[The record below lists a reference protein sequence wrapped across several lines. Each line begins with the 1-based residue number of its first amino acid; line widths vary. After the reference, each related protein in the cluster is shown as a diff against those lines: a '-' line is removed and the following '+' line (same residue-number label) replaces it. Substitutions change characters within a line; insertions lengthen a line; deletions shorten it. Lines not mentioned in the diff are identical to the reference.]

1 MKPQLPYP
9 CLTLITR
16 LEAPDLSAA
25 ANVPEL
31 RGLSSLEIAK
41 IESTRMLVERVRAGI
56 AGGVNVV
63 QLREKGL
70 PAGDLFGLA
79 WYLRRV
85 TQGRA
90 LLIVND
96 RVDVA
101 LAVGADGAHLPE
113 NGLPIE
119 SARQLLGENM
129 LLGCSVHSVR
139 VAALS
144 ELQGADFVQVGTIYA
159 TDSKP
164 GRTPAGP
171 QLVRDVKAEI
181 DIPVIGVGGI
191 TAQNAPAVMA
201 AGAHGVAVIGALLRA
216 TDTAAAAR
224 HLIDALTG
232 QRQVQ
237 SS

>member
-1 MKPQLPYP
+1 MKPKLPYP
-9 CLTLITR
+9 CLTLITH
-16 LEAPDLSAA
+16 LDAPDLSAA

-31 RGLSSLEIAK
+31 RGLGSLEIAK
-41 IESTRMLVERVRAGI
+41 VESTRLLVERVCAGI

-70 PAGDLFGLA
+70 PAGDLFVLA
-79 WYLRRV
+79 WHLRRV
-85 TQGRA
+85 TQDRA
-90 LLIVND
+90 LFIVND

-113 NGLPIE
+113 NGLPVE
-119 SARQLLGENM
+119 SARRMLGEHM
-129 LLGCSVHSVR
+129 LLGCSAHSVR

-144 ELQGADFVQVGTIYA
+144 ELLGADFVQVGTLYA

-216 TDTAAAAR
+216 TDTSAAAR

-232 QRQVQ
+232 PRQVQ

>member
-1 MKPQLPYP
+1 
-9 CLTLITR
+9 
-16 LEAPDLSAA
+16 
-25 ANVPEL
+25 
-31 RGLSSLEIAK
+31 
-41 IESTRMLVERVRAGI
+41 MLVERVRAGI

-119 SARQLLGENM
+119 SAQQMLGENM
-129 LLGCSVHSVR
+129 LLGWF
-139 VAALS
+139 
-144 ELQGADFVQVGTIYA
+144 GAQ
-159 TDSKP
+159 
-164 GRTPAGP
+164 RRRRRPARGP
-171 QLVRDVKAEI
+171 RCR
-181 DIPVIGVGGI
+181 
-191 TAQNAPAVMA
+191 
-201 AGAHGVAVIGALLRA
+201 LRA
-216 TDTAAAAR
+216 SRNTLCDGPPSR
-224 HLIDALTG
+224 DAHPRGHNWCAT
-232 QRQVQ
+232 
-237 SS
+237 

>member
-1 MKPQLPYP
+1 
-9 CLTLITR
+9 
-16 LEAPDLSAA
+16 
-25 ANVPEL
+25 
-31 RGLSSLEIAK
+31 
-41 IESTRMLVERVRAGI
+41 MLVERVRAGI

-70 PAGDLFGLA
+70 PAGDLFALA
-79 WYLRRV
+79 FYLRRV

-119 SARQLLGENM
+119 SARQLLGEHM
-129 LLGCSVHSVR
+129 LLGCSAHSVR

-164 GRTPAGP
+164 GCTPAGP

-216 TDTAAAAR
+216 TDTSAAAR
-224 HLIDALTG
+224 HLIEALTG

>member
-1 MKPQLPYP
+1 
-9 CLTLITR
+9 
-16 LEAPDLSAA
+16 
-25 ANVPEL
+25 
-31 RGLSSLEIAK
+31 
-41 IESTRMLVERVRAGI
+41 MLVERVRAGV

-70 PAGDLFGLA
+70 PAGELFRLA
-79 WYLRRV
+79 WNVQRV

-119 SARQLLGENM
+119 SARRMLGENM
-129 LLGCSVHSVR
+129 LLGCSAHSVAG
-139 VAALS
+139 AAQRAVL
-144 ELQGADFVQVGTIYA
+144 GVDFVQVGTLYA

-181 DIPVIGVGGI
+181 EHPRHRRRRHHGAA
-191 TAQNAPAVMA
+191 TRRQVMA

-216 TDTAAAAR
+216 TDTSAAAR

-232 QRQVQ
+232 PRQVQ